1 MIDTKK
7 IRLDFPILQNK
18 VYGKPLI
25 YLDNAATTQKPQPV
39 LDRIVDFYTNSNSN
53 IHRGVHYLSSR
64 SSLLYEEARQRVG
77 KFIRSPR
84 SSQII
89 FTGGTTESVN
99 LLSFSFGEAFISEG
113 DEIIVSEMEHH
124 SNILPWQFLCRRK
137 GAVLKVIPIN
147 DDGVLDMGIF
157 PSLIS
162 KKTKLVSV
170 TYVSNVLGTINPVD
184 KIIEISHSENIP
196 VLIDGAQAIQHLPV
210 DVQALDCDFFVFSG
224 HKIYGPTGIGVLYG
238 KEKWLEKIPPYQT
251 GGGMI
256 DNVSF
261 RDTKVTEIPLK
272 FEAGTMNYVGASA
285 LSAAMDYLEDIG
297 LENIQNHENILI
309 NYALEKL
316 RGIKGIS
323 IYGNAPY
330 RCGAVSFNLNGV
342 HPYDAGMVLDK
353 LGIAI
358 RTGTH
363 CAEPVM
369 DHFGI
374 SGTIRASFGVYNN
387 LTDIDSL
394 IWGLEKAEKMLT

>member
-1 MIDTKK
+1 MIDTEK

-18 VYGKPLI
+18 VYGKPLV

-39 LDRIVDFYTNSNSN
+39 LDKIVDFYTNSNSN

-64 SSLLYEEARQRVG
+64 SSMLYEEARQRVG
-77 KFIRSPR
+77 RFINCPEN
-84 SSQII
+84 SQII
-89 FTGGTTESVN
+89 FTGGTTESIN
-99 LLSFSFGEAFISEG
+99 LLSFSFGEAFISQG

-124 SNILPWQFLCRRK
+124 SNIIPWQFLCRRK

-162 KKTKLVSV
+162 KRTKLVSV

-196 VLIDGAQAIQHLPV
+196 VLIDGAQAIQHIPI
-210 DVQALDCDFFVFSG
+210 DVQAIDCDFFVFSG

-238 KEKWLEKIPPYQT
+238 KDKWLEVLPPYQT

-256 DNVSF
+256 DHVSF
-261 RDTKVTEIPLK
+261 SDTKVTEIPLK
-272 FEAGTMNYVGASA
+272 FEAGTMNYVGAAA
-285 LSAAMDYLEDIG
+285 LSEAMDYLEDIG
-297 LENIQNHENILI
+297 LENVHKHENILI

-316 RGIKGIS
+316 REIKGVS

-330 RCGAVSFNLNGV
+330 RCGAVSFNLKGV
-342 HPYDAGMVLDK
+342 HPYDVGMVLDK

-387 LTDIDSL
+387 LTDIDVL
-394 IWGLEKAEKMLT
+394 ILGLEKAEKMLT